1 MKKLIVF
8 MLLTCVLLGLCACG
22 NNQDATPPSTI
33 EWEGEIDLVDDTTT
47 EGITSGYTVKV
58 VDEGG
63 NPIAGA
69 LVQLCAEACIPAVT
83 DANGV
88 ATFPNAETRD
98 DYKVSF
104 VSLPAGYD
112 YVDENQ
118 QFYFAE
124 GATEITL
131 TLKAIA

>member
-1 MKKLIVF
+1 MKKLIAVL
-8 MLLTCVLLGLCACG
+8 MLICVALGVCACG
-22 NNQDATPPSTI
+22 NNDAVP
-33 EWEGEIDLVDDTTT
+33 TTT
-47 EGITSGYTVKV
+47 EFESEIDIVDVTTTEETSGGYTVKV

-69 LVQLCAEACIPAVT
+69 MVQLCAESCIPAVT

-88 ATFPNAETRD
+88 ATFPNAESRD

-104 VSLPAGYD
+104 VTLPAGYD

-118 QFYFAE
+118 AFYFAAGE
-124 GATEITL
+124 TEITL
-131 TLKAIA
+131 TLKAVA

>member
-1 MKKLIVF
+1 MKKLIA
-8 MLLTCVLLGLCACG
+8 VLLLICVAMGVCACG
-22 NNQDATPPSTI
+22 NNDAVPTTTDFES
-33 EWEGEIDLVDDTTT
+33 EIDIIDVTTT
-47 EGITSGYTVKV
+47 EEISAGYTVKV

-69 LVQLCAEACIPAVT
+69 MVQLCAESCIPAVT

-88 ATFPNAETRD
+88 ATFPNAESRD

-104 VSLPAGYD
+104 VTLPAGYD

-118 QFYFAE
+118 AFYFEA

-131 TLKAIA
+131 TLKAVA